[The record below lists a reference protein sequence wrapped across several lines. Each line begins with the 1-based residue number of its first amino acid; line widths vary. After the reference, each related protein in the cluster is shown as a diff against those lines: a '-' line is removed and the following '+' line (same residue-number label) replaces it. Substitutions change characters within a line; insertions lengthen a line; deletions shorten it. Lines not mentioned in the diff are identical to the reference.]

1 MKLNIA
7 CPTTGG
13 QKIIDVDDDKKLRIF
28 YDMRIAQEVDATPL
42 GDEFAGYILRIT
54 GGNDKDGFPMKQGV
68 LTNYR
73 VRLLLS
79 DGHSCYRARRAVF
92 PLLLSRR
99 SRRVSVSA
107 SPSVAAS
114 SVPILLS
121 STS

>member
-54 GGNDKDGFPMKQGV
+54 GGDPEGKV
-68 LTNYR
+68 R
-73 VRLLLS
+73 RLL
-79 DGHSCYRARRAVF
+79 DYTDRRRDIDDPWYTDDFDTAYREIAQGCEA
-92 PLLLSRR
+92 LL
-99 SRRVSVSA
+99 A
-107 SPSVAAS
+107 S
-114 SVPILLS
+114 LEK
-121 STS
+121 